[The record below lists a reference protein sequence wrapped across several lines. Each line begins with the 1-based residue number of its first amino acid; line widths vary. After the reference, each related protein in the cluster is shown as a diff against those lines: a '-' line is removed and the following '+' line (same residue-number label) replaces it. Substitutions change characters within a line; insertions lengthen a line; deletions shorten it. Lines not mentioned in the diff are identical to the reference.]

1 MVELLAYAEH
11 PLVSLGNLELIA
23 FMGTKIYKKQT
34 NEQNF
39 RHFKRCNKLATKRG
53 FTVLFDFN
61 AIDFHLLKLHLSRK
75 SE

>member
-34 NEQNF
+34 NEQNS
-39 RHFKRCNKLATKRG
+39 RHFKRCNKDLLPRE
-53 FTVLFDFN
+53 VLLCSLISMQSIF
-61 AIDFHLLKLHLSRK
+61 IC
-75 SE
+75 